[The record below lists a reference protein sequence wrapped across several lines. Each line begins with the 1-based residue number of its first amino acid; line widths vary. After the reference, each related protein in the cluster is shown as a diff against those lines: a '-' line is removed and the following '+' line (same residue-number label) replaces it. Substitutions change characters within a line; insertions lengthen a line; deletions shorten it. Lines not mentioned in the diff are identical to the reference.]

1 MYCIYIYIHMCIMC
15 FDHIYIYMYAYC
27 NVLCL
32 FSSFFFKK
40 NTLLRSFNMFMLFFI
55 CIYIYIHISS
65 YTCQDVWSM
74 ISYESYY
81 IIWCLAWTISLSS
94 SVGPPLADPIWMMAA
109 AQWHRNR
116 LISDIGTWQGMNCT
130 CPRPRWSKDTVWC
143 SSVGDDVL
151 FL

>member
-1 MYCIYIYIHMCIMC
+1 MCIVSIYIYICVSC
-15 FDHIYIYMYAYC
+15 VLTIYMYAYC

-32 FSSFFFKK
+32 FSSFFFKY
-40 NTLLRSFNMFMLFFI
+40 FI
-55 CIYIYIHISS
+55 TFIQYVYVVFYMYIYIYISS

-130 CPRPRWSKDTVWC
+130 CPRPRWSKDTVWW